1 MSFFVKNVKQK
12 ATKLNN
18 LKRKSTNDSTGKKFT
33 KEMKLKRSKL
43 DDIDDE
49 EIPSDSE
56 DEILEYYLGL
66 FKNY

>member
-18 LKRKSTNDSTGKKFT
+18 LKRKSTNDSTSKKFT
-33 KEMKLKRSKL
+33 KENKIKKSKL

-56 DEILEYYLGL
+56 DEILEYY
-66 FKNY
+66 